1 MNTETEYR
9 REGSHLYKYDFRSN
23 AYVHCYQNPR
33 LSSLAALIADYE
45 RQCRLDEDFNIED
58 PPLFN

>member
-45 RQCRLDEDFNIED
+45 HQCRLEENLEED
-58 PPLFN
+58 